1 MPLVQR
7 NYLPLRHIRI
17 KSMSKIRSF
26 WNFICR
32 YKYIVAII
40 VFVAV
45 VGFLDTNSYFNISK
59 LKTEA
64 RQLERERDN
73 YMLQYERDTKQ
84 LHELESSPKAMERI
98 ARERYFMKKPNE
110 DVFIIKDN

>member
-1 MPLVQR
+1 M
-7 NYLPLRHIRI
+7 RHIRS

-40 VFVAV
+40 VFIAV
-45 VGFLDTNSYFNISK
+45 VGFLDTNSYFNIAK
-59 LKTEA
+59 LKKEA
-64 RQLERERDN
+64 SLLERERDN
-73 YMLQYERDTKQ
+73 YMSQYERDTKQ

-110 DVFIIKDN
+110 DIYSIKDN